1 MPPPSPLH
9 PARVLAVEPHVGGL
23 VWVRVEVAPEVA
35 ATHRVPGQYVY
46 ADVDGKTGYFAL
58 ANREG
63 HGPWEFLLRDAGGA
77 SEGLLRKVPGD
88 GLSISV
94 ALGAG
99 FPVERV
105 RGQPLSVVVTA
116 GAIGAV
122 RAVLAHRVEEGDGA
136 RTELYVGTRVR
147 DEVPLAEEL
156 ERLGRA
162 GVRVH
167 ISLSEET
174 AVSDPGFFA
183 GFVQDQL
190 ERHWDGKT
198 AIFLAGFPAM
208 LDAVRQIAAAHG
220 SEGLLF
226 FNH

>member
-9 PARVLAVEPHVGGL
+9 PARVLALEPHVGGL
-23 VWVRVEVAPEVA
+23 VWVRVEVAPEVV
-35 ATHRVPGQYVY
+35 ATHRLPGQYVY
-46 ADVDGKTGYFAL
+46 ADVDGRTGYFAL

-63 HGPWEFLLRDAGGA
+63 SGPWEFLLRDAGGA
-77 SEGLLRKVPGD
+77 SEGLLRKAPGD
-88 GLSISV
+88 AFSISG

-99 FPVERV
+99 FPVDRI

-122 RAVLAHRVEEGDGA
+122 RALLAHRVEEGDAG
-136 RTELYVGTRVR
+136 RTELYLGTRVR
-147 DEVPLAEEL
+147 SEVPIAEEL
-156 ERLGRA
+156 ERLRRA
-162 GVRVH
+162 GVRIH

-174 AVSDPGFFA
+174 AASEPGFFA

-190 ERHWDGKT
+190 QRHWDGKT

-208 LDAVRQIAAAHG
+208 LGAVREIAVAHG
-220 SEGLLF
+220 AESLLF
-226 FNH
+226 SNH